1 VKPNNMPPKKVIK
14 AEPKKAGAK
23 AQQAA
28 APAKKAPQP
37 KRTAKAVEAE
47 EPSEPDEEL
56 RSPPRTEKATHG
68 SPSASTE
75 EQRRGPRGSPAPSA
89 RSPGSAASHVSAQEG
104 VLVQSRTKRLQ
115 VHFDP
120 PQGSSVTSLEQGLVR
135 LRRNSQLCDITIIS
149 GFGRIPA
156 HRVVLAAHSEKL
168 AARFQSQ
175 PAELDLKPASHEAVD
190 IVVRW
195 LYGEIDPATF
205 HPTTSKINEEVLRI
219 SSELG
224 LPRLAD
230 LCAMRLAESVDT
242 ATAVSAIRLC
252 EEYGLPTLRA
262 AIVDAV
268 VKDSQA
274 LKAVSMDA
282 NTLTHPALMRE
293 LLSAIA
299 LAA

>member
-1 VKPNNMPPKKVIK
+1 MPPKKVIK
-14 AEPKKAGAK
+14 AEPKKTIAK
-23 AQQAA
+23 VQQAA
-28 APAKKAPQP
+28 GLAKKVPQP
-37 KRTAKAVEAE
+37 KRAVKVVEAE
-47 EPSEPDEEL
+47 EPSEPEEDL
-56 RSPPRTEKATHG
+56 RSPPRRVTEKSSTQG
-68 SPSASTE
+68 SPAASTDE
-75 EQRRGPRGSPAPSA
+75 PRRGARSSPAPSA
-89 RSPGSAASHVSAQEG
+89 RSPGSAASRVSTQEG
-104 VLVQSRTKRLQ
+104 ALVQSRTKRLR
-115 VHFDP
+115 VHLDP
-120 PQGSSVTSLEQGLVR
+120 PEANSPLALEQGLVR

-168 AARFQSQ
+168 AARFHDQ
-175 PAELDLKPASHEAVD
+175 PAELDLQPASHEAVD

-195 LYGEIDPATF
+195 LYGEVDPANF
-205 HPTTSKINEEVLRI
+205 QPSTSKINEEVLRI

-224 LPRLAD
+224 LPRLAH

-242 ATAVSAIRLC
+242 GTAVAAVRLC

-268 VKDSQA
+268 VNDSQA

-299 LAA
+299 QAA